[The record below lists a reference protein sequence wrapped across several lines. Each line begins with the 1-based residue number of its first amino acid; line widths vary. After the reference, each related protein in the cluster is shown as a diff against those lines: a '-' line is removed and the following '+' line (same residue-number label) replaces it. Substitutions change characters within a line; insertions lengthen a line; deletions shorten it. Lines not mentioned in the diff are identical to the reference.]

1 MSRIYESIQNAKELR
16 TKNGLDS
23 SDFLGEMELPVRRVA
38 PRMELDID
46 LTVYGRSACEDA
58 FYEVAKAVSGN
69 ANGGLFLISIPVME
83 GQDLLL
89 INNDS
94 AQEQICSVI
103 RVHIRDIQTS
113 EVSVSFPTP
122 NPDFW
127 KSRRKARDS

>member
-16 TKNGLDS
+16 AKNGLDS

-58 FYEVAKAVSGN
+58 FYEAAKAVSGN
-69 ANGGLFLISIPVME
+69 GNGGMFLISIPVME

-94 AQEQICSVI
+94 AQEQICSVV

-113 EVSVSFPTP
+113 EVSVSFPIP

-127 KSRRKARDS
+127 KSRRKARDV

>member
-1 MSRIYESIQNAKELR
+1 M
-16 TKNGLDS
+16 D
-23 SDFLGEMELPVRRVA
+23 LPARRVA

-46 LTVYGRSACEDA
+46 LTVYGRSACDDA

-69 ANGGLFLISIPVME
+69 GNGGMVLISIPIVE

-89 INNDS
+89 INNDT
-94 AQEQICSVI
+94 AEEQICSVV

-122 NPDFW
+122 NPEFW
-127 KSRRKARDS
+127 KTRRKARSM